1 MMVLLDT
8 NVVIEHLKVGSL
20 SNTRDEIDFAIS
32 VITEAE
38 LFQLAGMAKMEETS
52 IEKFLVITRCLIID
66 SSVARRAASLA
77 KIRNAALPDLLIAAT
92 AIEWNIPLLTRNV
105 KDFKKLPGLE
115 LYRGSFVGS

>member
-38 LFQLAGMAKMEETS
+38 LFQLAGMAKMEESS
-52 IEKFLVITRCLIID
+52 IEKFLAITRCLSID
-66 SSVARRAASLA
+66 SAIARRAALLA
-77 KIRNAALPDLLIAAT
+77 KTRNAALPDLLIAAT
-92 AIEWNIPLLTRNV
+92 AIEWNMPLLTRNV

-115 LYRGSFVGS
+115 LLEEVS